1 MTFSK
6 RLIAWQR
13 QHGRHGLPWQQS
25 RDPYRVWLSEIMLQ
39 QTQVTAV
46 IPYYLKFLDAFPDL
60 CALANAP
67 LQDVMARWAGLGY
80 YARARNLHRCAQTIV
95 EQFNGKFPSQSSV
108 LATLPGIGPSTAA
121 AIAAFCFGERI
132 SILDGNVKRVLARYC
147 AIHGDP
153 GKKDIERRLWQL
165 ATELLPTASMLKKDS
180 HAMASHTQGLMD
192 LGALVCAR
200 GQPKCNACP
209 VQRSCL
215 AHAQGLA
222 DVLPTAHARKV
233 IPERSTTM
241 LILEHDGHLLLEQR
255 PQAGIWGGLWSLPEA
270 EEGWRPPSTAACKPS
285 KNANASHADTPHDI
299 SKLAAFQHGFTH
311 FRLHIQPF
319 AIRFSGEARPNL
331 SQAWLNLNWIA
342 DIEVTRWVSV
352 RDIDDYGLPKPVKTL
367 LQGWLE
373 STGIHVKHP
382 VGVATC

>member
-46 IPYYLKFLDAFPDL
+46 IPYYLTFLDAFPDVF
-60 CALANAP
+60 ALANAP
-67 LQDVMARWAGLGY
+67 QQDVMARWAGLGY
-80 YARARNLHRCAQTIV
+80 YARARNLHRCAQIIV
-95 EQFNGKFPSQSSV
+95 EQFNGKFPSHSSV

-121 AIAAFCFGERI
+121 AIAAFSFGERI

-153 GKKDIERRLWQL
+153 AKKDIERQLWQV
-165 ATELLPTASMLKKDS
+165 ATELLPTAATVKKDA

-192 LGALVCAR
+192 LGALVCTR
-200 GQPKCNACP
+200 GKPRCDSCP
-209 VQRSCL
+209 MQGACL
-215 AHAQGLA
+215 ARSQGLVE
-222 DVLPTAHARKV
+222 VLPTPRARKL

-255 PQAGIWGGLWSLPEA
+255 PQKGIWGGLWSLPQA
-270 EEGWRPPSTAACKPS
+270 EEGWSPPSHPAWKSPESSTAS
-285 KNANASHADTPHDI
+285 NARATVST
-299 SKLAAFQHGFTH
+299 SKLAAFRHEFTH

-319 AIRFSGEARPNL
+319 AIRFSGQARPTL
-331 SQAWLNLNWIA
+331 GETWCKLNSITDNA
-342 DIEVTRWVSV
+342 VTRWVPV
-352 RDIDDYGLPKPVKTL
+352 TEIETYGLPKPVKTL

-373 STGIHVKHP
+373 SSGD
-382 VGVATC
+382 